1 MFVLIALFPPQALL
15 LVNYANI
22 NYSITENTALS
33 DLWQWGETTAT
44 DGLLY
49 LYDHQQVDDWVNNY
63 VKHYAQLYKF

>member
-33 DLWQWGETTAT
+33 DL
-44 DGLLY
+44 
-49 LYDHQQVDDWVNNY
+49 
-63 VKHYAQLYKF
+63 